1 MSQLPP
7 LNAIRAFEAAARHL
21 SFKEAAEE
29 LHVTDS
35 AVSRHIS
42 LLEDRLG
49 VKLFLRLTRRV
60 ELTAEGKALFA
71 DVSPALSRIAMATA
85 SVARAPAHAAQI
97 RVNAPPTLTM
107 RWLIP
112 RLSDFLRA
120 NPGIDVSI
128 TTSIEP
134 VDFVTGGYDMAIR
147 RVSEEISGLSH
158 VRILH
163 EMRVPV
169 CHPSL
174 LGQINPEDPA
184 SLTEQVLL
192 HAKTSPSAW
201 AEWLAEAG
209 VTTGPS
215 DHALHFEEMY
225 FTVQA
230 AANALGF
237 AMVPAALVIDDV
249 RKGTLAIPFPQA
261 STRRNH
267 YHAIFP
273 ENRSQ
278 RRALR
283 VFCDWMAEE
292 GGASEAWVRDELGLT
307 HEFS

>member
-1 MSQLPP
+1 MSQFPP

-21 SFKEAAEE
+21 SFKDAAEE

-35 AVSRHIS
+35 AVSRHIG
-42 LLEDRLG
+42 LLEERLG
-49 VKLFLRLTRRV
+49 VKLFRRLTRRV
-60 ELTAEGKALFA
+60 ELTAAGKALFA

-85 SVARAPAHAAQI
+85 AVSRTPGHAAQI
-97 RVNAPPTLTM
+97 VVNAPPTLTM

-112 RLSDFLRA
+112 RLSDFLRS

-128 TTSIEP
+128 TTSIDP
-134 VDFVTGGYDMAIR
+134 VDFVAGGYDMAIR
-147 RVSEEISGLSH
+147 RVTEQAPGLTH
-158 VRILH
+158 VRILN

-174 LGQINPEDPA
+174 LDRIDPNDPA
-184 SLTEQVLL
+184 SLIGQVLL

-201 AEWLAEAG
+201 AEWLTEAG

-230 AANALGF
+230 AANGLGF

-249 RKGTLAIPFPQA
+249 RSGTLAVPYPRA

-273 ENRSQ
+273 GNRTQ
-278 RRALR
+278 RRSIRL
-283 VFCDWMAEE
+283 FCDSMAEE
-292 GGASEAWVRDELGLT
+292 GRASEAWVRDALGLT
-307 HEFS
+307 GEFS

>member
-1 MSQLPP
+1 MRQLPP

-42 LLEDRLG
+42 LLEERLG
-49 VKLFLRLTRRV
+49 VKLFRRLTRRV
-60 ELTAEGKALFA
+60 ELSAEGKALFA

-85 SVARAPAHAAQI
+85 SVARAPSHAAQI

-112 RLSDFLRA
+112 RLSNFLRSH
-120 NPGIDVSI
+120 PGIDVSI

-134 VDFVTGGYDMAIR
+134 VDFVAGGYDMAIR
-147 RVSEEISGLSH
+147 RVNEESSGLSH

-174 LGQINPEDPA
+174 LEKIEQEDPA
-184 SLTEQVLL
+184 TLTEQVLL

-201 AEWLAEAG
+201 TEWLAEAG
-209 VTTGPS
+209 VTTGLS

-249 RKGTLAIPFPQA
+249 RNGTLAIPYLQA

-273 ENRSQ
+273 ENRTQ
-278 RRALR
+278 RHALR
-283 VFCDWMAEE
+283 MFCEWMAEE
-292 GGASEAWVRDELGLT
+292 GRASEAWVRDELGLT
-307 HEFS
+307 HEYS